1 MFSYKQAL
9 SYLNSFI
16 NYEKKTD
23 VTYNKR
29 LFNLKRMED
38 ILSELGNPHRFLKTI
53 HIAGTKGKGSTAA
66 IISSI
71 LTSGGYRVGLYT
83 SPHLIS
89 PRERIRVGNRLISED
104 EFSYLMF
111 QIKSAVESLKP
122 ARPTFFEIY
131 TAVAFTY
138 FYQKKVD
145 IAVVEVGL
153 GGRLDATN
161 VIKPLVGVITPV
173 SIDHTKQLGN
183 DVISIAREKAGIIKP
198 GLRIVISRQED
209 SVVSLFQ
216 KICREKKAAIYRV
229 GRDIKFK
236 VIKATT
242 KYQIFEVQGLLRKY
256 SPLFLPLPGEHQI
269 WNAAT
274 AIGAVEVL
282 QDYGFMIHPID
293 FDHGLRRVNWPGRI
307 QIIPE
312 RPPLLLDC
320 AHNGDSA
327 RSLASFLKKFYTGK
341 KIVLI
346 LAILKNKDVDAIASA
361 LCPIADRVI
370 ITRVSSPRA
379 LPPEQI
385 WSKIKRYSNFEPL
398 IENNVKTAIERAKM
412 ILKKRGL
419 ICVTGSVY
427 LVGEVLNLFE
437 NNKKL

>member
-89 PRERIRVGNRLISED
+89 PRERIRVGNRLITED

-122 ARPTFFEIY
+122 ARLTFFEIY

-216 KICREKKAAIYRV
+216 KICREKKAAVYRV
-229 GRDIKFK
+229 GRDI
-236 VIKATT
+236 
-242 KYQIFEVQGLLRKY
+242 
-256 SPLFLPLPGEHQI
+256 
-269 WNAAT
+269 N
-274 AIGAVEVL
+274 
-282 QDYGFMIHPID
+282 
-293 FDHGLRRVNWPGRI
+293 
-307 QIIPE
+307 
-312 RPPLLLDC
+312 
-320 AHNGDSA
+320 
-327 RSLASFLKKFYTGK
+327 LK
-341 KIVLI
+341 
-346 LAILKNKDVDAIASA
+346 
-361 LCPIADRVI
+361 
-370 ITRVSSPRA
+370 
-379 LPPEQI
+379 
-385 WSKIKRYSNFEPL
+385 
-398 IENNVKTAIERAKM
+398 
-412 ILKKRGL
+412 
-419 ICVTGSVY
+419 
-427 LVGEVLNLFE
+427 
-437 NNKKL
+437 